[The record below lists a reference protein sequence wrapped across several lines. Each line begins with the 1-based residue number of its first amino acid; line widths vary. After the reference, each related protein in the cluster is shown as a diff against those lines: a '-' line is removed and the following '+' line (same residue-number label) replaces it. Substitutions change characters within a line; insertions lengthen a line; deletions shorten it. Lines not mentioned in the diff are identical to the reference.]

1 MCDKNLL
8 VARGPLRRRQTRQG
22 MQVPT
27 QHLSGGSTGD
37 ASGAVPTTGLPGA
50 GGVMPC
56 TSSSGMMLGVY
67 ESLCDTCDAV
77 FFFLFAVFSR
87 RGLLS
92 PELFYW
98 SVSRLP
104 GSFRRRLGWLGLVA
118 WKGALASTW
127 LRTGWVPSTLA
138 WLEQS

>member
-77 FFFLFAVFSR
+77 FFSCSLFFPAVVFSHQNCFTGQSPGCL
-87 RGLLS
+87 GLL
-92 PELFYW
+92 
-98 SVSRLP
+98 
-104 GSFRRRLGWLGLVA
+104 GAGWG
-118 WKGALASTW
+118 
-127 LRTGWVPSTLA
+127 GWDWWRGRVL
-138 WLEQS
+138 